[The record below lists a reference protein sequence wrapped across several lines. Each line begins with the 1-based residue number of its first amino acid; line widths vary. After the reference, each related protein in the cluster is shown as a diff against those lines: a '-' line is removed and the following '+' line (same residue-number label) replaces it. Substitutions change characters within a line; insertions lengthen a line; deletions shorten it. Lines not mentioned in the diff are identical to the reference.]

1 MTGKTVCASALIK
14 ELVKRNNRVMFVVDR
29 EELVKQSRK
38 AFGVDKVSV
47 IKANYE
53 KDYDADK
60 PIQLI
65 MIQTF
70 YARREKLPDLDID
83 YILID
88 EVHQNWEGGR
98 IRELLKIYDTAKVV
112 GLSATPIDERGYL
125 LEGFDDYIEE
135 IQTADLIKMGY
146 LAQPIC
152 YMPETCVYDLSNVR
166 TSGFDYNS
174 YDLDQLLCDLNKV
187 ENIVSEW
194 EKLAKDKKTIVF
206 ANSINHANM
215 LNNEFIKKGYNS
227 LLIHSKLSPSEL
239 KQAREDLHNADIII
253 NCAILTAGFDCPEI
267 ECVLLATCT
276 KVLRKYIQ
284 CVGRGLRVTPT
295 KKECIVIDCGNCFN
309 THGLPQDYR
318 YFTTRPKKD
327 NEPQM
332 KDCPQCGSIE
342 PINATTCSV
351 CGYEFEVEEEKQTVK
366 RTKKAIERM
375 IKVKS
380 MQDDLLNELRK
391 LVLERGYKRG
401 YSWYL
406 YKDLL
411 KNAKQQGTGL
421 VFYKKLMRRI
431 EKCREKK
438 YNIKWLCYQ

>member
-1 MTGKTVCASALIK
+1 MASALIH
-14 ELVKRNNRVMFVVDR
+14 ELVKRGNKIAFVVDR
-29 EELVKQSRK
+29 VELIKQSRDT
-38 AFGVDKVSV
+38 FGSDKVSV
-47 IKANYE
+47 IKAGFE
-53 KDYDADK
+53 KEYDESK
-60 PIQLI
+60 PIQII

-70 YARREKLPDLDID
+70 YARKDKLPDFDID

-98 IRELLKIYDTAKVV
+98 IRELLRIYDNAKVV
-112 GLSATPIDERGYL
+112 GLSATPVDERGYL
-125 LEGFDDYIEE
+125 LEGFDDYIDT
-135 IQTADLIKMGY
+135 IQIPDLIKMGY

-166 TSGFDYNS
+166 TSGFDYNN
-174 YDLDQLLCDLNKV
+174 YDLDQLLCDISKV
-187 ENIVSEW
+187 ESIVNEW
-194 EKLAKDKKTIVF
+194 EKLAKGKKTIIF

-215 LNNEFIKKGYNS
+215 LNNEFVKKGYNP
-227 LLIHSKLSPSEL
+227 LLIHSKLSMSEL
-239 KQAREDLHNADIII
+239 KRAREKLHNADIII
-253 NCAILTAGFDCPEI
+253 NCAILTAGFDCPDI
-267 ECVLLATCT
+267 QCVLIATCT
-276 KVLRKYIQ
+276 KILRKYIQ
-284 CVGRGLRVTPT
+284 CVGRGLRITPT

-318 YFTTRPKKD
+318 YYMTRPKKD
-327 NEPQM
+327 NEPLW
-332 KDCPQCGSIE
+332 KDCPECGNVE
-342 PINATTCSV
+342 PMGARVCSA
-351 CGYEFEVEEEKQTVK
+351 CGYEFEFDEKK
-366 RTKKAIERM
+366 DKALRSKKEITRL

-380 MQDDLLNELRK
+380 MQDDLLKELRK
-391 LVLERGYKRG
+391 LVSERGYKRG

-438 YNIKWLCYQ
+438 YNIRWLCYQ